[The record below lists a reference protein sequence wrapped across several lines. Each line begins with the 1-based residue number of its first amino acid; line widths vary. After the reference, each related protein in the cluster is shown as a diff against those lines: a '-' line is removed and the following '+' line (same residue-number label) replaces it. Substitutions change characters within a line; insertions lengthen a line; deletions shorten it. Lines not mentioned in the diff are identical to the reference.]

1 MLKRRWW
8 TLPVIVLLVNLPQQA
23 GTFQAQTPD
32 SATSGRSSAAD
43 DEVFRSI
50 DLLIRSRRFHE
61 AERLLEARLSASMPP
76 ASGYFRMGKLY
87 FDHQEWSRS
96 VLFFQ
101 RSLRLASQND
111 QAHLL
116 LGLAWRQL
124 KRPDD
129 AESELLAAASLN
141 PGSDLN
147 AYLAG
152 HQLLLDEKY
161 EAALGYLYKAVA
173 LNPHDAA
180 ALRALGMDQA
190 RLGNYGLA
198 EVYYKRA
205 IEAAGQNASE
215 VSAAC
220 IDLAFLFLLSHDR
233 AKLSEGLKYAEQ
245 ALRLEPSSADAH
257 YLTGKALLKLGRTRE
272 AVDEL
277 LQAEKLNPEDG
288 KPHFLLAQAF
298 DRLGEEQKANGERQ
312 ALVRIRQRSGGAG
325 IAKGDALRCHQTC
338 N

>member
-8 TLPVIVLLVNLPQQA
+8 TLAVIVLLANLPLQT

-32 SATSGRSSAAD
+32 SATAGGSSAAD

-50 DLLIRSRRFHE
+50 DLLIRSRRFHD
-61 AERLLEARLSASMPP
+61 AERLLEDRLSASLPP

-198 EVYYKRA
+198 EVYYKSA

-215 VSAAC
+215 VSAAFVSVVAVSVAAVSVFEVPVAAVS
-220 IDLAFLFLLSHDR
+220 DESTGSPPAVSVGLTVTTRLLRSAGRSELKDR
-233 AKLSEGLKYAEQ
+233 FA
-245 ALRLEPSSADAH
+245 
-257 YLTGKALLKLGRTRE
+257 
-272 AVDEL
+272 
-277 LQAEKLNPEDG
+277 NP
-288 KPHFLLAQAF
+288 
-298 DRLGEEQKANGERQ
+298 
-312 ALVRIRQRSGGAG
+312 VS
-325 IAKGDALRCHQTC
+325 
-338 N
+338 